1 MMFISVTMSA
11 RGLYEYDTTLFDLLR
26 VPAGVDRETVVQSI
40 LLESASREILYP
52 DHSVLKRAIG
62 LWSER
67 NQETWKR
74 LYNTTTIEYDPISN
88 YDRNEEWE
96 DTAHQSAQGN
106 SNNTSNTDGTDTERI
121 KAFNDET
128 LSDAA
133 QNVTKNVNI
142 DTNVSSNTIDGS
154 NKRKGRAWG
163 NIGVT
168 TTQQMLQAERE
179 TVQFNI
185 YDYIATDFCNKFCLG
200 VW

>member
-1 MMFISVTMSA
+1 MYISATMSA
-11 RGLYEYDTTLFDLLR
+11 RGLYDFDTTLFDLMRL
-26 VPAGVDRETVVQSI
+26 PDGVDRETVVQTI
-40 LLESASREILYP
+40 LLESASREVLYP
-52 DHSVLKRAIG
+52 DHSVLKNAIG
-62 LWSER
+62 LWSVR

-74 LYNTTTIEYDPISN
+74 LLATTTIEYDPISN

-96 DTAHQSAQGN
+96 DIAHQSARGN
-106 SNNTSNTDGTDTERI
+106 SNNTSNSDGTNTERI
-121 KAFNDET
+121 KAYNDTE
-128 LSDAA
+128 LNDAA
-133 QNVTKNVNI
+133 QNVSTNVSI
-142 DTNVSSNTIDGS
+142 DTNVSSNTIDGT